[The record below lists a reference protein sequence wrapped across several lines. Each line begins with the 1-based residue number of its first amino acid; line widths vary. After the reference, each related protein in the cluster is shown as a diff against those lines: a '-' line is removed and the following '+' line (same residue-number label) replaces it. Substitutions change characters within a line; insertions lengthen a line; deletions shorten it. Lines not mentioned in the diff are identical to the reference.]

1 MHQKD
6 LKFVLL
12 FDFYGPMLTE
22 KQNDIFHMY
31 YDEDCS
37 LSEIAEEFNISR
49 QGVHDL
55 IKRTE
60 KCLLKYEQRLKLV
73 ERFMEQEKKLKV
85 IAEKIKCISHNEGKK
100 EQLVGEILDIVSTML
115 VSIDED

>member
-1 MHQKD
+1 MHQKN

-12 FDFYGPMLTE
+12 FDFYGPMLTQ

-31 YDEDCS
+31 YDEDYS

-60 KCLLKYEQRLKLV
+60 KCLLKYEETLKLV
-73 ERFMEQEKKLKV
+73 ERFKEQEEKLR
-85 IAEKIKCISHNEGKK
+85 IISDKAKYILNNEDKK
-100 EQLVGEILDIVSTML
+100 EQLSKEIIDIVSNML
-115 VSIDED
+115 VSIDKG

>member
-31 YDEDCS
+31 YDEDYS

-73 ERFMEQEKKLKV
+73 ERFMERERKLKV
-85 IAEKIKCISHNEGKK
+85 IAEKADCILHNQGEK
-100 EQLVGEILDIVSTML
+100 EQLMSEILQIVNTML
-115 VSIDED
+115 VSVDQD